1 MRKARTTAA
10 TPTPQQTLLV
20 ERTGLP
26 RIFVRGK
33 SQNRYYAHVHSYVIG
48 PRIRVKSVEMFPL
61 YYLSLVAM
69 HGEGNILQ
77 GLWSSL
83 IANTPQDVF
92 LEGVGTVTL
101 ATPAHASLGYT
112 LHWNYH
118 QAELPNQDLHAVIES
133 HMLSLWDPVRGVAPI
148 TRERKKKHKRELGKR
163 KQRKDTVELSTLVK
177 KEQGEM
183 EEEMNRQHFPLFLL
197 MVPGNEQ
204 PRRGKQEMEG
214 EYIARCKIH
223 LDTYRTTQHF
233 AFLNQR
239 VPWPMASAWADYLWE
254 RGLERKEIT
263 PLTIWSVASK
273 QVKHQGEEEEE
284 TDVRSLPL
292 FLEAWLCQPNPSL
305 LPSDLKQARA
315 DGRLLL
321 SETTTRI
328 LSEPVI
334 VASR

>member
-1 MRKARTTAA
+1 VRKAPMTASA
-10 TPTPQQTLLV
+10 QTPQQTLLV

-48 PRIRVKSVEMFPL
+48 PPILVKSVQKVPL
-61 YYLSLVAM
+61 YSLSLVAM

-83 IANTPQDVF
+83 IANTSQDVF
-92 LEGVGTVTL
+92 LEGVGPVTL
-101 ATPAHASLGYT
+101 ATPAHLHLGYT

-118 QAELPNQDLHAVIES
+118 QTELPGQDLHAVIES
-133 HMLSLWDPVRGVAPI
+133 HMLSLWDPVRGVAPLERQR
-148 TRERKKKHKRELGKR
+148 TKKRQRESGKR
-163 KQRKDTVELSTLVK
+163 KQRARKVELSTLVK
-177 KEQGEM
+177 KEQGEK
-183 EEEMNRQHFPLFLL
+183 EEELHRQHFPLFLL

-204 PRRGKQEMEG
+204 PRRTKNELEG

-223 LDTYRTTQHF
+223 RDAYRTAQHF

-239 VPWPMASAWADYLWE
+239 VPWPMDSAWADYLWE
-254 RGLERKEIT
+254 RGLQRKEIT
-263 PLTIWSVASK
+263 PLTVWSAASK
-273 QVKHQGEEEEE
+273 QARPQEEEEE
-284 TDVRSLPL
+284 TDARSLPL
-292 FLEAWLCQPNPSL
+292 FLEAWLCQPNPTL

-315 DGRLLL
+315 DGRLCLP
-321 SETTTRI
+321 ETPLRI
-328 LSEPVI
+328 LPAPIV

>member
-10 TPTPQQTLLV
+10 TPTPQTLLV

-48 PRIRVKSVEMFPL
+48 PRILVKSVEMFPL
-61 YYLSLVAM
+61 YSLSLVAM

-101 ATPAHASLGYT
+101 ATPAHANLGYT

-118 QAELPNQDLHAVIES
+118 QTELPNQDLHAVIES
-133 HMLSLWDPVRGVAPI
+133 HMLSLWDPVRGVAPL
-148 TRERKKKHKRELGKR
+148 ERQRTKKRKREQGKR
-163 KQRKDTVELSTLVK
+163 KQRTSKVELSTLVK
-177 KEQGEM
+177 KEQGQM
-183 EEEMNRQHFPLFLL
+183 EEEMHRQHFPLFLL
-197 MVPGNEQ
+197 LVPASEQ

-223 LDTYRTTQHF
+223 LDAYRTAQHF

-239 VPWPMASAWADYLWE
+239 VPWPMDSAWAGYLWE
-254 RGLERKEIT
+254 RGLQRKEIT
-263 PLTIWSVASK
+263 PLTVWSAESK
-273 QVKHQGEEEEE
+273 QVRPQEEEEE
-284 TDVRSLPL
+284 TDAHSLPL
-292 FLEAWLCQPNPSL
+292 FLEAWLCQPNPTL

-315 DGRLLL
+315 DGRLFLP
-321 SETTTRI
+321 ETTPRT
-328 LSEPVI
+328 LPEPIV